1 MKRPLGVIVSLISA
15 ALLITSCS
23 SASSSVEK
31 KNAAG
36 FIEAANQSGVVIID
50 VRTPAEFAEGHL
62 PKALNIDFQSG
73 NFEQEIESLDKTVTY
88 AVYCRSGNR
97 SSQATAIMAKAGFTN
112 IYDLQGGVADLQA
125 AGAQIVT
132 N

>member
-1 MKRPLGVIVSLISA
+1 MKKPLVAIVGLISA
-15 ALLITSCS
+15 ALLLTACS
-23 SASSSVEK
+23 SSSSVEK

-36 FIEAANQSGVVIID
+36 FVEVINQADVVIID

-62 PKALNIDFQSG
+62 PSALNIDFQSG

>member
-1 MKRPLGVIVSLISA
+1 MKKPLVAIVGLISA
-15 ALLITSCS
+15 ALLLTACAS
-23 SASSSVEK
+23 SSSVEK

-36 FIEAANQSGVVIID
+36 FVEVANQADVVIID

-62 PKALNIDFQSG
+62 PNALNIDFQSG

-97 SSQATAIMAKAGFTN
+97 SSQATAIMAKAGFTS